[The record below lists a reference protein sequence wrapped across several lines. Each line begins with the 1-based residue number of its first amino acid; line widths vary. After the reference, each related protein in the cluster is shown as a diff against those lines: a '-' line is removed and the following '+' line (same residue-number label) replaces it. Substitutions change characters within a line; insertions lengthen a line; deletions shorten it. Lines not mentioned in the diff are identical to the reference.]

1 MAIIEFSQL
10 AIKKE
15 ENEQKEEEEERGRHS
30 IISPSR

>member
-15 ENEQKEEEEERGRHS
+15 ENEQKEEEERGRHS